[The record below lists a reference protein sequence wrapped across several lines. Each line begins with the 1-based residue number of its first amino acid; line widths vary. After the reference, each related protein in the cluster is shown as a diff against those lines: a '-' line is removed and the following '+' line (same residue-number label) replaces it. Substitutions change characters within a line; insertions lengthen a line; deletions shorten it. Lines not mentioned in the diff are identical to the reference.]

1 MRKSSSSIATVK
13 PSETKMEKCALG
25 LAVRKS
31 LVTLASD
38 VSAEGC
44 SEKPDCSGLRSEREV
59 RK

>member
-25 LAVRKS
+25 VVVRKS
-31 LVTLASD
+31 LVTLTSD
-38 VSAEGC
+38 VSVEQWG
-44 SEKPDCSGLRSEREV
+44 EKPDCSGLRSEREV